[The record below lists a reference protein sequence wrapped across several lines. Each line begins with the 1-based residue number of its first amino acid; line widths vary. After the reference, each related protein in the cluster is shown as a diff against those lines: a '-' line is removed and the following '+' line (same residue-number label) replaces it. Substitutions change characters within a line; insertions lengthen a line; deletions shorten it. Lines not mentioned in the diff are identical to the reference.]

1 MRGLFLTMAMA
12 VGALAL
18 PATAKAAGEVDCEMR
33 FTVSSWSA
41 FYKAGKGSG
50 TITCNNGQTLAV
62 SIRTRG
68 GGLTFGKSTIDDGI
82 GEFSGVDDISELL
95 GTYASAE
102 AHAGAVKSAKGQV
115 VTKGEVSLALAG
127 KGRGWDLGVAFGKFQ
142 IKRR

>member
-41 FYKAGKGSG
+41 FYKAGKGNG

>member
-1 MRGLFLTMAMA
+1 MRGLILMMAMA
-12 VGALAL
+12 AGSMML
-18 PATAKAAGEVDCEMR
+18 PAAAKAAGEVDCEMR

-41 FYKAGKGSG
+41 FYKAGKGTG

-62 SIRTRG
+62 KIRTRG
-68 GGLTFGKSTIDDGI
+68 GGLTFGKSTIDDGR

-127 KGRGWDLGVAFGKFQ
+127 KGRGWDLGVAFGKFE